1 MKVLIFGASGIIGQ
15 HMRLCVPAG
24 IEPVWYRREAD
35 PITKG
40 ADLEDNDQTYGALY
54 GEMPQVIVNLAGYSD
69 VDAVERDPE
78 RSRQL
83 NTFTP
88 DVIADWATGHNAKY
102 IHVSSQ
108 AVFGGR
114 ASRGEPPYYR
124 DSPRAPLNK
133 YGEQKAEAERLAQAR
148 NAVIVRP
155 SFVLGIRP
163 LPHVGRQNPLEA
175 MLDGQQKQVADRWF
189 SPLMAWDAAELI
201 WDAVQ
206 FAQPGE
212 IRQLGIP
219 QGFSRYEIASLLR
232 KDYYEPVHHG
242 DFPGLAERPEN
253 TTYADGKFKR
263 SLETGLYEAVRGR
276 EEWQD
281 RVTELALFFGM
292 RFDEALQKFACG
304 FLHHHENVSKD
315 FRAADTSTHAGL
327 LDWYRRTQAYIWELS
342 VYHEDSGFN
351 YSGMVSGIVERLKSE
366 GAKTVLCLGDGIG
379 DATLAFHRAGMRAVY
394 HDLAGSETAR
404 YAAFRFWR
412 QTGERLPL
420 HLTGD
425 FRPPMELHPYGPFD
439 AVVSLDFLE
448 HVPNVTEWTDFIR
461 AALKAGGLFC
471 AQNAF
476 GLGSGPQGS
485 MPMHLAEN
493 DRYEK
498 DWDPLLAALNFTQ
511 ESSNWYRRHA

>member
-1 MKVLIFGASGIIGQ
+1 
-15 HMRLCVPAG
+15 MRLCVPPG
-24 IEPVWYRREAD
+24 VEPVWYRHEAD

-40 ADLEDNDQTYGALY
+40 ADLEATGAVYRVLN
-54 GEMPQVIVNLAGYSD
+54 EEQPQVVVNLAGESD
-69 VDAVERDPE
+69 VDKVERAPRQFERLNVDVPE
-78 RSRQL
+78 LIAEWSRQ
-83 NTFTP
+83 NT
-88 DVIADWATGHNAKY
+88 AKY
-102 IHVSSQ
+102 VHISSQ
-108 AVFGGR
+108 AVFGGNHGR
-114 ASRGEPPYYR
+114 NDHPPYHAA
-124 DSPRAPLNK
+124 SPRAPVNA
-133 YGEQKAEAERLAQAR
+133 YGSQKLEAERIAHKLG
-148 NAVIVRP
+148 AVIVRP
-155 SFVLGIRP
+155 SFVLGCRQ

-175 MLDGQQKQVADRWF
+175 MLDGQRKQVADRWF

-201 WDAVQ
+201 WYAVQ
-206 FAQPGE
+206 FAMPGS
-212 IRQLGIP
+212 ILQLGIP

-276 EEWQD
+276 EEYQD
-281 RVTELALFFGM
+281 RITELALFFGM
-292 RFDEALQKFACG
+292 RFDSALLYFAQG

-342 VYHEDSGFN
+342 AYHEDSGFN
-351 YSGMVSGIVERLKSE
+351 YAGMVKGIAERL
-366 GAKTVLCLGDGIG
+366 GAAHFAKEQLEDYRVLCLGDGIG
-379 DATLAFHRAGMRAVY
+379 DLTLSLHQRGFKPVY
-394 HDLAGSETAR
+394 HDLLGSETAR

-412 QTGERLPL
+412 QTGTLLPL

-425 FRPPMELHPYGPFD
+425 FRPPMEIHPHGPFD

-461 AALKAGGLFC
+461 AALKPGGLFC

-476 GLGSGPQGS
+476 GMGSGPNGS

-498 DWDPLLAALNFTQ
+498 EWDPLLASLNFTQ
-511 ESSNWYRRHA
+511 EGSNWYRK